1 MDVFLDQPE
10 TLKGWFIYIYMC
22 VYMGYQPKNGQH
34 LQCRNSTLSIS
45 FWKLWDL
52 SHHYNYRR
60 LASCEGMFTIQEL
73 RQLLPHR
80 PVAFGAR
87 RASQFQHMWHVGL
100 KPTMGLPFIAG
111 WFIMKKIHEN
121 GWFRGN
127 PIVGKLHFFHRLRSW
142 NLLGARMATSR
153 HQPSWGDANENPVM
167 FGNSTSKVAKIEG

>member
-1 MDVFLDQPE
+1 MVLPWFTGDKNVEKGSNRIHGSKYHLILKLSLNGCVSWQPE
-10 TLKGWFIYIYMC
+10 TLKGWFIYIYMCVC

-87 RASQFQHMWHVGL
+87 RTSQFQHMWHVGL
-100 KPTMGLPFIAG
+100 SYNGATLYRWMVYNEKS
-111 WFIMKKIHEN
+111 HEN

-127 PIVGKLHFFHRLRSW
+127 PILGKLH
-142 NLLGARMATSR
+142 M
-153 HQPSWGDANENPVM
+153 PPY
-167 FGNSTSKVAKIEG
+167 

>member
-1 MDVFLDQPE
+1 MVYGGQKCGKRVKSHPWVQIPPNSETQPE
-10 TLKGWFIYIYMC
+10 WMCFLTAWNFERMVYIYMCVC

-87 RASQFQHMWHVGL
+87 RTSQFQHMWHVGL
-100 KPTMGLPFIAG
+100 SYNGATLYRWMVYNEKS
-111 WFIMKKIHEN
+111 HEN

-127 PIVGKLHFFHRLRSW
+127 PILGKLH
-142 NLLGARMATSR
+142 M
-153 HQPSWGDANENPVM
+153 PPY
-167 FGNSTSKVAKIEG
+167 